1 DLRLVL
7 VAIGKQRADR
17 TVDQAA
23 DQRLVLGRPAFALEI
38 AARDLAGGE
47 VFFLVVDGQ
56 REEIL
61 AGLGAMGR
69 NHGGEHDGLAERGEH
84 GAVRLAGDLAGLEGE
99 RLAAPVEFNLVIIE
113 VDGHFASFHS
123 AGRRGNA
130 GCAEPR
136 ERRRCASA
144 RHHPMCWRRPKSAR
158 FPLTSGGWPARN
170 MGKTMSRLWL
180 VPPSNRIRF
189 LSGGAPRR
197 RWRHKRPMISPC
209 SAWFV
214 SLRKGPVVTGP
225 DPRGLPRGAI
235 SCRRESSG
243 GCRAVRSA
251 PCSALR
257 RSS

>member
-1 DLRLVL
+1 MIPSGNRGWQTTIADLALILFMISAAALAQGDDTPAMAAAPAPAPVL
-7 VAIGKQRADR
+7 ENPLPAMAEPVAIYRAGRGMPAID
-17 TVDQAA
+17 DWLAGQAPDSRLQLTIIAHYTPANAAGAAATALQMA
-23 DQRLVLGRPAFALEI
+23 D
-38 AARDLAGGE
+38 AARA
-47 VFFLVVDGQ
+47 
-56 REEIL
+56 
-61 AGLGAMGR
+61 
-69 NHGGEHDGLAERGEH
+69 
-84 GAVRLAGDLAGLEGE
+84 
-99 RLAAPVEFNLVIIE
+99 
-113 VDGHFASFHS
+113 
-123 AGRRGNA
+123 
-130 GCAEPR
+130 
-136 ERRRCASA
+136 
-144 RHHPMCWRRPKSAR
+144 
-158 FPLTSGGWPARN
+158 GGWPARN

-189 LSGGAPRR
+189 LCGGAPRR

-235 SCRRESSG
+235 SCRCESSG